1 VETRESELTVP
12 MCELIP
18 HRHPMVLVDRLIEA
32 TADGVVCG
40 VEISSESP
48 YATSSGVSN
57 IVALECMAQAVSVFV
72 GLSDRREGKPVR
84 DGYLIG
90 VNDARFDVDGFAVG
104 TELLVSAK
112 RIWGGEPL
120 ASFECKTTV
129 DDTEAASVTLNVYR
143 VPQVED
149 EP

>member
-1 VETRESELTVP
+1 MESRESELTVP
-12 MCELIP
+12 ICELIP
-18 HRHPMVLVDRLIEA
+18 HRPPMVLVDRLVEA

-40 VEISSESP
+40 VAISSESP

-72 GLSDRREGKPVR
+72 GLSDWREGKPVR

-90 VNDARFDVDGFAVG
+90 VNDARFDVDGFEIGA
-104 TELLVSAK
+104 ELLVSAT
-112 RIWGGEPL
+112 RIWGGDPL

-143 VPQVED
+143 VPQEEG